1 MPSLLELPSELVEQI
16 VCVLAGKEP
25 PSAKFIFEQPSR
37 SLLHSGYH
45 PLKDL
50 SCVCQGLRRFCF
62 NGLFSALMVNL
73 DMEIVTDFREFIK
86 ASQLSGRV
94 DSLVLYIETGCTGD
108 THLWPRMVEII
119 DFVNAPSVTIM
130 LPPAVFAKILPY
142 DLNLNDAWAFNI
154 DFQIL
159 QLSVPRQEMVPKTPE
174 NVIRDRNI
182 FALRPWA
189 HCTYN
194 EGSSVE
200 AYSTYEYYLKDRPSL
215 FVPSNTID
223 FVHTMAKSLVHI
235 ISLDFIAIFPTN
247 LWPYEKFISLMLN
260 LRSLRT
266 QLAPTPSNNVLD
278 DPVALGKC
286 QTKDLWMEFES
297 SYRELIDLV
306 IGRGY
311 GYCKLG
317 YKGQFTILDYA
328 NPALRE
334 TLDGIVGHHLDRWER
349 DLEGG
354 SWTRMREDEEAIS
367 H

>member
-16 VCVLAGKEP
+16 VSALAGKEP

-45 PLKDL
+45 PLKNL

-62 NGLFSALMVNL
+62 NGLFSALIVNL
-73 DMEIVTDFREFIK
+73 DMEIVTGFREFIK
-86 ASQLSGRV
+86 SSQLAGRV
-94 DSLVLYIETGCTGD
+94 DSLVLYIEPGCTGD

-182 FALRPWA
+182 FALRPWT

-200 AYSTYEYYLKDRPSL
+200 SYSTYEYYLKEKPSVFL
-215 FVPSNTID
+215 PSNFD
-223 FVHTMAKSLVHI
+223 EFVRTMEKSLVHI
-235 ISLDFIAIFPTN
+235 SSLDFIAIFPAN
-247 LWPYEKFISLMLN
+247 LWSYEEFISLMLN

-297 SYRELIDLV
+297 SYGGLVGFV
-306 IGRGY
+306 IGRGF
-311 GYCKLG
+311 GGFKLG
-317 YKGQFTILDYA
+317 YLEQFTILDYA

-334 TLDGIVGHHLDRWER
+334 TIDGVLRDRLNRWER
-349 DLEGG
+349 DLQGG
-354 SWTRMREDEEAIS
+354 KWTRIREDEEAIS
-367 H
+367 Q